1 MTHNQRELLRNIL
14 YEKRNFM
21 KYETDRLFLHLRPDI
36 YEYMKD
42 QMTNWKEYFT
52 CAIVRHTTL
61 AGMEAIE
68 DKELEEPF
76 KIEVIWLK
84 EGELGI

>member
-21 KYETDRLFLHLRPDI
+21 KYESDRLFLHLRPDI

-42 QMTNWKEYFT
+42 QMTNEYLLEYE
-52 CAIVRHTTL
+52 HY
-61 AGMEAIE
+61 AGKKFKMFRDEPIKRKRREHIIEGQEA
-68 DKELEEPF
+68 LF
-76 KIEVIWLK
+76 
-84 EGELGI
+84 